1 MTELESSVAEVAS
14 ILEELSVPYMLIR
27 SDRGRGVGRR
37 ARHLGRGLERLGGA
51 GGFRGNGACLVFATA
66 RLPADPIRFA
76 EETRVLPLLSSLG
89 IRLDLVFAELPAER
103 DLIARAQ
110 AKQLGG
116 RPVNVATV
124 EDLI

>member
-1 MTELESSVAEVAS
+1 MTELEGSVAEVAS

-27 SDRGRGVGRR
+27 AIAVAAWGDAR
-37 ARHLGRGLERLGGA
+37 ATLDVDLSVWAEPADFAATVRALCSRLRA
-51 GGFRGNGACLVFATA
+51 
-66 RLPADPIRFA
+66 LPADPIRFA